1 MRRVYLLRAYALGV
15 GLVLFVLGL
24 VGFTS
29 LPHMT
34 TSESVLHLGVG
45 LLFFC
50 GGLLMRDLGMLRTFL
65 GGMGV
70 LLLLGKVIIV
80 STRWFDEGFLHL
92 PLVGIVCLVAG
103 VTSLL
108 IALFVGG
115 DASSED

>member
-15 GLVLFVLGL
+15 GFVLLTLGL

-29 LPHMT
+29 LPHST
-34 TSESVLHLGVG
+34 ASESVLHLGIA

-50 GGLLMRDLGMLRTFL
+50 GGLLLRDLGTLRTFL

-70 LLLLGKVIIV
+70 LLLVGKGIIV

-103 VTSLL
+103 ATSLL

-115 DASSED
+115 GASSED